1 MIDIITLSGLGFR
14 VAKRLQGALPNSV
27 VHVQDKA
34 AEKCANA
41 GMRESANVK
50 VFSRTSDLI
59 AECFNTTEGIVFIGP
74 CGIMVRALAPLIKS
88 KLSDPPVV
96 VVDVMGRYAVSLLS
110 GHEGGA
116 NDLTLRVANII
127 GAEPVITT
135 TSDAEKNLIVGV
147 GCRKD
152 APVEAIVEA
161 IRLALETAHVSI
173 DAVRLLASADI
184 KAEEPGLLEA
194 SRQLGVPLRLIASD
208 EIRACTREFAPTPL
222 AQEKVNLPAV
232 AEPVALLAG
241 RRTVLIQNRINRNGV
256 TVAIARE
263 SSL

>member
-1 MIDIITLSGLGFR
+1 MIDIITLSNTGLA
-14 VAKRLQGALPNSV
+14 VARHLQKDLVPSTIHLHADV
-27 VHVQDKA
+27 DTQEDVQRFTRTADLV
-34 AEKCANA
+34 EQL
-41 GMRESANVK
+41 
-50 VFSRTSDLI
+50 FSKTK
-59 AECFNTTEGIVFIGP
+59 GIVFIGP

-88 KLSDPPVV
+88 KLSDPPIVV
-96 VVDVMGRYAVSLLS
+96 LDVMGRYAVSLLS

-135 TSDAEKNLIVGV
+135 TSDAEKDLIVGV

-161 IRLALETAHVSI
+161 IRFALETAQVSM
-173 DAVRLLASADI
+173 DDVRLLASADI
-184 KAEEPGLLEA
+184 KAEEPGLLDA
-194 SRQLGVPLRLIASD
+194 SKQLGIPLRLIASD
-208 EIRACTREFAPTPL
+208 EIRAYTREFAPTPL

-241 RRTVLIQNRINRNGV
+241 RRTVLIQTRINRNGV

>member
-1 MIDIITLSGLGFR
+1 MIDIITLSKTGLT
-14 VAKRLQGALPNSV
+14 VARHLQKALVPSV
-27 VHVQDKA
+27 IHLHADVGTSEDVQ
-34 AEKCANA
+34 
-41 GMRESANVK
+41 R
-50 VFSRTSDLI
+50 FSRTADFVERIFS
-59 AECFNTTEGIVFIGP
+59 ATGGIVFIGP

-88 KLSDPPVV
+88 KLSDPPIV

-135 TSDAEKNLIVGV
+135 TSDAEKDLIVGV

-152 APVEAIVEA
+152 APVESIVEA
-161 IRLALETAHVSI
+161 IRFALETAQVSI
-173 DAVRLLASADI
+173 DDVRLLASADI

-194 SRQLGVPLRLIASD
+194 SKQLGIPLRLIASD

-241 RRTVLIQNRINRNGV
+241 RRTVLIQTRINRNGV

>member
-1 MIDIITLSGLGFR
+1 MLDFVTLSSLGLV
-14 VAKRLQGALPNSV
+14 VARRLKTTLAEATIHLHADVATSED
-27 VHVQDKA
+27 VQ
-34 AEKCANA
+34 
-41 GMRESANVK
+41 R
-50 VFSRTSDLI
+50 FSRTADLV
-59 AECFNTTEGIVFIGP
+59 ERLFSTTGGIVFIGP

-116 NDLTLRVANII
+116 NDLTLRVANVI

-152 APVEAIVEA
+152 APVEAITEA
-161 IRLALETAHVSI
+161 IRFALETAQVSI
-173 DAVRLLASADI
+173 DDVRLLASADI

-194 SRQLGVPLRLIASD
+194 SKQLGVPLRLIASD

-241 RRTVLIQNRINRNGV
+241 RRTVLIQTRINRNGV

>member
-1 MIDIITLSGLGFR
+1 MLDLVTLSPLGLV
-14 VAKRLQGALPNSV
+14 VARRL
-27 VHVQDKA
+27 KA
-34 AEKCANA
+34 AFTEAVIHLHA
-41 GMRESANVK
+41 DVDTREDVQRFTRTADLVEQL
-50 VFSRTSDLI
+50 FSKTK
-59 AECFNTTEGIVFIGP
+59 GIVFIAP

-88 KLSDPPVV
+88 KLSDPPIV

-116 NDLTLRVANII
+116 NDLTLRVANVI

-135 TSDAEKNLIVGV
+135 TSDAEKDLIVGV

-152 APVEAIVEA
+152 APVESIVEA
-161 IRLALETAHVSI
+161 IRFALETAKVSI

-184 KAEEPGLLEA
+184 KAEETGLLEA
-194 SRQLGVPLRLIASD
+194 SKQLGVPLRLIASD